1 MSVDDYD
8 GSLPTKL
15 NVRVADL
22 PQETFSL
29 EVVGQPGARLDI
41 DGSAPRPLTVGKSS
55 SCDLVLADPSISR
68 RHCSFEL
75 VGARLLVSDLG
86 SSNGTSV
93 QGIAVRQAFLR
104 GGEAVTIGSTTLEV
118 KRHAQG
124 KPPAVPDA
132 SGFGRLLGESR
143 VMRRLY
149 PLCRKLANS
158 RVPVLIEGE
167 TGTGKEVLAEALHE
181 QGPFASEPFVVFDC
195 TAVPAT
201 LVESELFGHE
211 RGSFTGATASRK
223 GFFEQAH
230 GGTLFIDE
238 IGDMELALQS
248 KLLRAIERGEIRR
261 VGGDRWINV
270 DVRIISATR
279 RNLDHEVAAGRFRDD
294 LFHRLAVTRVELP
307 PLRTRAE
314 DIPVL
319 ARMFHAQAG
328 GEGSLPAELIARWRD
343 EPWPGNVRELRN
355 AVSRFVAVG
364 NEDFSAPPS
373 SSAPARAIS
382 HDDLVA
388 QVIAKNLPIHL
399 ARATIV
405 EAFERRYLEAVLA
418 AHGGSIAQAAQASGV
433 ARRHFQRLRA
443 KAR

>member
-1 MSVDDYD
+1 MSTDDYD

-22 PQETFSL
+22 PEGTFSL
-29 EVVGQPGARLDI
+29 SVAGQPTARLEI

-55 SCDLVLADPSISR
+55 SCDLVLADPAISR
-68 RHCSFEL
+68 RHCAFEL
-75 VGARLLVSDLG
+75 VGARLRVSDLG

-93 QGIAVRQAFLR
+93 EGVAIREAFLR
-104 GGEAVTIGSTTLEV
+104 GGERLTIGSTTLEV
-118 KRHAQG
+118 TRHAQG

-149 PLCRKLANS
+149 PLCRKLAQS

-181 QGPFASEPFVVFDC
+181 QGPFANEAFVVFDC

-238 IGDMELALQS
+238 IGDLELALQS

-261 VGGDRWINV
+261 VGGDKWITV

-279 RNLDHEVAAGRFRDD
+279 RNLDNEVAAGRFRDD

-307 PLRTRAE
+307 PLRTRGE

-319 ARMFHAQAG
+319 ARMFHTQAV
-328 GEGSLPAELIARWRD
+328 GEGSLPLELLARWRD

-355 AVSRFVAVG
+355 AVTRFVAVG
-364 NEDFSAPPS
+364 AEDFGSPPS
-373 SSAPARAIS
+373 SPASVPPRSIS

-418 AHGGSIAQAAQASGV
+418 AHGGSMAQAAEASGV
-433 ARRHFQRLRA
+433 AP
-443 KAR
+443 